1 MADWRKSKA
10 GDNVDKG
17 SGSKSGATSKPRVS
31 GGMSSGDAGA
41 SATEKTH
48 NVEFAKGG
56 STKMFGEQAANSQ
69 KSATTAHDVSGGAP
83 GPEFA
88 SGGKT
93 KMFGFQGALP
103 ARDGI
108 TSAR

>member
-1 MADWRKSKA
+1 MASKA
-10 GDNVDKG
+10 KDGSNVKSG
-17 SGSKSGATSKPRVS
+17 PGSKSGQKMEGSVKA
-31 GGMSSGDAGA
+31 GGGDAGA
-41 SATEKTH
+41 EATEKSH
-48 NVEFAKGG
+48 DVQFAKGG
-56 STKMFGEQAANSQ
+56 NTKMFGEQAANEQ
-69 KSATTAHDVSGGAP
+69 KPGGTAHNVSGGAP

-93 KMFGFQGALP
+93 KMFGFSGALP